1 MKKILF
7 AIVLLTAFA
16 ASGQTKFFTKK
27 GKVSFDATAAK
38 SPEQIRAINENAIS
52 VIDINSGA
60 MEFMVSM
67 TAFNF
72 EKALMQE
79 HFNENYVESE
89 KYPKANF
96 KGTVTNIKEVNL
108 SKDGVYPVNVKGNMT
123 LHGVTKEVTATGSLT
138 TKGGSIVSG
147 KSEFK
152 ILFSDFNIEI
162 PKVVTDKLANEAKI
176 KVDVN
181 YEPVAAK

>member
-1 MKKILF
+1 MKKIIL
-7 AIVLLTAFA
+7 AITLL
-16 ASGQTKFFTKK
+16 ASISASAQTKFFTKK
-27 GKVSFDATAAK
+27 GKVSFDATAAN

-52 VIDINSGA
+52 VIDVSSGA

-89 KYPKANF
+89 KFPKANF
-96 KGTVTNIKEVNL
+96 KGTITNMKEVNL
-108 SKDGVYPVNVKGNMT
+108 AKDGTYPVTVKGNMT

-138 TKGGSIVSG
+138 TKGGAIVSG

-152 ILFSDFNIEI
+152 VVFSDFKIDI
-162 PKVVTDKLANEAKI
+162 PKVVTDKLATEGKI

-181 YEPVAAK
+181 YEPVVSK

>member
-1 MKKILF
+1 MKKVLF
-7 AIVLLTAFA
+7 AVVLLSSISAF
-16 ASGQTKFFTKK
+16 GQTKYFTKK
-27 GKVSFDATAAK
+27 GKVSFDATAAN
-38 SPEQIRAINENAIS
+38 SPEQIRATNDNAIS
-52 VIDINSGA
+52 VIDMSTGA

-96 KGTVTNIKEVNL
+96 KGSITNIKEVNL
-108 SKDGVYPVNVKGNMT
+108 AKDGTYPVNVKGNMT

-138 TKGGSIVSG
+138 TKGGAVVAG

-152 ILFSDFNIEI
+152 VVFSDFNIEI
-162 PKVVTDKLANEAKI
+162 PKVVSDKLASEGKI
-176 KVDVN
+176 KVDVA
-181 YEPVAAK
+181 YEPVAKK